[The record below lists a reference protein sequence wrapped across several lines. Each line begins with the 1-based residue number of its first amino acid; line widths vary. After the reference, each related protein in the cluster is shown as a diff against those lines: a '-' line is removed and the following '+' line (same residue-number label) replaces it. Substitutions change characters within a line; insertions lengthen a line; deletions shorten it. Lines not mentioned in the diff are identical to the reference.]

1 MNLDQRS
8 VRLNTEMGLVIDSE
22 QLADT
27 IADRFKSLTTLENA
41 YNVTLTPPNTLV
53 WTTRENGTT
62 LELRKEP
69 ARSGFQRF
77 EMHFLSLLPLDREL

>member
-1 MNLDQRS
+1 
-8 VRLNTEMGLVIDSE
+8 MGLVIESE

-27 IADRFKSLTTLENA
+27 IADRFKALTTPENA
-41 YNVTLTPPNTLV
+41 YKVTLTPPGTLV

-69 ARSGFQRF
+69 ARNRFQRF
-77 EMHFLSLLPLDREL
+77 KMHALSLLPLDPEL